1 MITVIY
7 KRYYSNIEQP
17 NKQSFFDM
25 LSSNSATSIRLD
37 GEDLFIDETM
47 EIETDGYDVDNMK
60 KDVTLVLKSGDI
72 VNTLV
77 LNLFLANTSCC
88 FEIIS
93 KSSTPNTID
102 PIKNLVCFSCPI
114 TFYKSFERLHCHLNV
129 NIS

>member
-37 GEDLFIDETM
+37 GEVLFIDDTM

-77 LNLFLANTSCC
+77 LNLFLVNTSCC